1 MAIIAISRQVGSWG
15 DEIAAL
21 TAKQLDY
28 ELVGRDEIHAL
39 AETCDAEFKDACALY
54 ESEIPRGFWERHFFK
69 NPSYTSLF
77 EALTC
82 ELAARGNVVI
92 LGRGAQIVLG
102 ELSGVLKVRIVA
114 PTKARVQR
122 IMERERLTPAEAQG
136 FVHRYDHQRRALIQ
150 SIYSQDLSNWA
161 LYDMVLNTA
170 ALKPEAAAGII
181 LRAVETMDPAPDE
194 EALKEGLRRTA
205 LAKRVESAIRKKV
218 DGLSYQNI
226 EVESPSPGRV
236 VLNGLVQ
243 DKADADLAR
252 RIAEGF
258 KELTEVDDRIRT
270 MGSSFFKI

>member
-1 MAIIAISRQVGSWG
+1 VAIIAISRQVGSWG